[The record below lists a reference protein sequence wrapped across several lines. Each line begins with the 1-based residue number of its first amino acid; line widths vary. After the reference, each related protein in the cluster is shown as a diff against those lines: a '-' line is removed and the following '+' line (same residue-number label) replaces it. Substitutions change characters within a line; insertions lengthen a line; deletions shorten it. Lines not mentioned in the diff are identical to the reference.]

1 MITSYESIL
10 CNWQTLFK
18 GGQIASGYAAA
29 VFEVPLQ
36 KSLAK
41 NMTSKSG
48 FTQSADFLPY
58 VKDTVCKRKM
68 GTNIEPGRSSY
79 RSNLP
84 PVYEVTIT
92 NNYASEERPFYDDL
106 LIVT

>member
-1 MITSYESIL
+1 MSWFSSLLRAKNANIFMNISYESIL
-10 CNWQTLFK
+10 RNWQILF
-18 GGQIASGYAAA
+18 ISY
-29 VFEVPLQ
+29 
-36 KSLAK
+36 
-41 NMTSKSG
+41 KSG